1 MNQLSQTA
9 IDEKHGLWYSIFV
22 GIINDLKAIVTN
34 QPDLGVPEVV
44 LPPIPSK
51 KVLIVED
58 EPALADALVLKFK
71 HEGYDAFKA
80 ENGQMGLDMAI
91 AQKPNIIL
99 LDLMMPV
106 MDGKTMLKKLRDLPD
121 FKTLPV
127 LILTNAGDVDNIRE
141 TQTYYNANGFLI
153 KSNVNPEDIVS
164 KVKDLI

>member
-1 MNQLSQTA
+1 M
-9 IDEKHGLWYSIFV
+9 
-22 GIINDLKAIVTN
+22 GIINDLKAIVKN
-34 QPDLGVPEVV
+34 EPEIARVEINTPAAP
-44 LPPIPSK
+44 LK

-58 EPALADALVLKFK
+58 EPALADALVLKFS
-71 HEGYDAFKA
+71 HAGFEAIKA
-80 ENGQMGLDMAI
+80 DNGQVGLDMAV
-91 AQKPNIIL
+91 AHKPNIIL

-127 LILTNAGDVDNIRE
+127 LILTNAGDVDNIHE

-153 KSNVNPEDIVS
+153 KSNVNPDEIVA